1 MFLYGFPR
9 SEGLRQH
16 LQHHTAARIRG
27 WRGQK
32 FGWFDFA
39 EGMTVLHAIALA
51 GGFDKAQMEPWQ
63 IAEMTRESR
72 AFRRL
77 SIRRA

>member
-1 MFLYGFPR
+1 
-9 SEGLRQH
+9 
-16 LQHHTAARIRG
+16 
-27 WRGQK
+27 
-32 FGWFDFA
+32 
-39 EGMTVLHAIALA
+39 MTVLHAIALA

-77 SIRRA
+77 SISEHEACSSRSR